1 MYQIAK
7 KLRDSFVR
15 NLREAFKNDPDYPC
29 VFDPKT
35 GLHADSTKIRFAVST
50 PFETFGVPYVVV
62 ECTSSRESRTLDY
75 DLIGENTDGNPIR
88 NVFVDST
95 IEIRVYS
102 QDTVSRDKVVD
113 AIFNKLKTIKTILY
127 RDGVEIHSISYIPER
142 KETVR
147 DRIFYVSGLSLRVLS
162 EWDYTEP
169 ETETVVESVHQEVY
183 V

>member
-1 MYQIAK
+1 MYQVAK

-15 NLREAFKNDPDYPC
+15 NLREAFKDDPDYPC

-35 GLHADSTKIRFAVST
+35 GLHADNTKIRFAVST
-50 PFETFGVPYVVV
+50 PLETFGVPYVVV
-62 ECTSSRESRTLDY
+62 ECSSSRESRTLDY
-75 DLIGENTDGNPIR
+75 DLVGESDDGKQIR

-113 AIFNKLKTIKTILY
+113 AIFNKLKTMKSILY
-127 RDGVEIHSISYIPER
+127 RDGVEIHSINYMPER

-162 EWDYTEP
+162 EWDYIEP
-169 ETETVVESVHQEVY
+169 EEATITSIHQGVI